1 MKSKRPSKSSL
12 KRGKQLREE
21 YELIAIVCEGTK
33 TEPFYY
39 DDVKKVERLPS
50 ANIFVTGDC
59 GSDPLSVV
67 RHGIH
72 LYEKSVAEKNPSTL
86 YDIVFC
92 VIDRDAH
99 QTFNAALDCALQYNR
114 KKNKAIILP
123 IKSYPSFEIW
133 YLFHFLYT
141 RQVFV
146 KTPTKSAGQRCKE
159 ALNIEWKKVFKE
171 DYEKSHSD
179 IYKKLKSKNL
189 VVDGIKNATL
199 ALADAKK
206 TNEMNPSTE
215 AHLLLEFLLSIID
228 QKFGIKNILDN
239 IYDISEEIEL
249 SLIHI

>member
-1 MKSKRPSKSSL
+1 M
-12 KRGKQLREE
+12 
-21 YELIAIVCEGTK
+21 
-33 TEPFYY
+33 
-39 DDVKKVERLPS
+39 
-50 ANIFVTGDC
+50 TGDC

-72 LYEKSVAEKNPSTL
+72 LYEKNRLPKTCHS

-146 KTPTKSAGQRCKE
+146 KTPTKSAQGNDVKKPLI
-159 ALNIEWKKVFKE
+159 LNGKKVFKE

-189 VVDGIKNATL
+189 VVDGIKNA
-199 ALADAKK
+199 
-206 TNEMNPSTE
+206 NS
-215 AHLLLEFLLSIID
+215 SI
-228 QKFGIKNILDN
+228 
-239 IYDISEEIEL
+239 S
-249 SLIHI
+249 